1 MRPFLFAEIE
11 VHVHVHVHVYMY
23 ICATVIEFRFLEEKE
38 RGQLFN
44 VTQSF
49 YGYGI
54 LLCTVE

>member
-11 VHVHVHVHVYMY
+11 VHIHLHVHVYMY

-44 VTQSF
+44 VH
-49 YGYGI
+49 I
-54 LLCTVE
+54 LQ